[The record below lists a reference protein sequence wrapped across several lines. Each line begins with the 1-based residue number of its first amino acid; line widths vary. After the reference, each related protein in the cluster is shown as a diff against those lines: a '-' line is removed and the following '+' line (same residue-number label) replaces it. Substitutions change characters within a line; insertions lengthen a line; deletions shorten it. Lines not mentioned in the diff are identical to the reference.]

1 MTDTSQNGAA
11 VPPVKIAVVDSDE
24 DLEKCYSIRRAVFV
38 AEQNVP
44 EELEL
49 DDRDAEATHF
59 LATTV
64 DGEAVATAR
73 YYMKEGR
80 AKIGRV
86 AVLKQYRGLG
96 LGREV
101 MKFVIN
107 RAFEDGFAEAVLDS
121 QVSAMG
127 FYSQLGFVAEGPVF
141 DDAGIAHRRMRLVV
155 NQDGR
160 NRKATQ

>member
-1 MTDTSQNGAA
+1 MTDDMQDLAQ
-11 VPPVKIAVVDSDE
+11 VPPVKIGVVGSSE
-24 DLEKCYSIRRAVFV
+24 DLEKCFGIRRAVFV

-59 LATTV
+59 LAIAA
-64 DGEAVATAR
+64 DGKAVATAR
-73 YYMKEGR
+73 YYVKEGR

-86 AVLKQYRGLG
+86 AVLKEYRGLG

-101 MKFVIN
+101 MKFVIS
-107 RAFEDGFAEAVLDS
+107 RVVEDGFAEAVLDS

-141 DDAGIAHRRMRLVV
+141 DDAGIAHRRMCLAV
-155 NQDGR
+155 NQDDR

>member
-1 MTDTSQNGAA
+1 MTDSDSIAA
-11 VPPVKIAVVDSDE
+11 RLPVTIAVVQTPDE
-24 DLEKCYSIRRAVFV
+24 LEKCFGIRRTVFV

-59 LATTV
+59 LAVTA

-73 YYMKEGR
+73 YYRKEGR

-86 AVLKQYRGLG
+86 AVLKEYRGLG

-107 RAFEDGFAEAVLDS
+107 RAIEDGFAEAVLDS
-121 QVSAMG
+121 QVSAIG

-141 DDAGIAHRRMRLVV
+141 DDAGIAHRRMRLAV
-155 NQDGR
+155 NQDDR